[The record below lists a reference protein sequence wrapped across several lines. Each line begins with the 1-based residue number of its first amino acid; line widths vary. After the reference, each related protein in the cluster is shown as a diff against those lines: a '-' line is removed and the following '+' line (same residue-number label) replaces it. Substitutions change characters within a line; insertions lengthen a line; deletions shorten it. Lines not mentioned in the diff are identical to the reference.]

1 MINTVLAEANPEK
14 RLFISLLTRDI
25 SMVAAFLDL
34 IDNSVNA
41 ALEPLVNR
49 LETAE
54 GYANIL
60 EDETVQPRTD
70 ICLKLSDKKVIITD
84 NAPGIQLSTAQ
95 QHVFKFGRSEE
106 EESESDRL
114 SVYGLGLKR
123 AFFKLGNRI
132 RIVSDHIEGGFELDL
147 DVAKWARDAELPWH
161 FELTPREPV
170 AAERCGTKIE
180 VWHLHEEAKMRLG
193 DVVFEGQLRDAIGK
207 TYSYF
212 LSKFVR
218 IFVNQKVVEG
228 ISLRVGKNNSTE
240 SFERNGV
247 TCTITAGLGTPVD
260 GKYRDS
266 GSGWFVFCNGRTV
279 ISADKSSMTGWN
291 NSGLPIFQPKHRPFL
306 GTVYFVSKY
315 SARLPWDTTKSGINE
330 DSEIWQQAKR
340 MMVLVGKSVTSFLD
354 SRYTDEGTEV
364 AQSDLEKI
372 TKERIDSM
380 KASTEQQRAFQPP
393 KISRRRTTMRIQ
405 YDAKINQVESIA
417 KYLSRPGMSGS
428 DVGRHTFHYF
438 LQNEA
443 GEE

>member
-1 MINTVLAEANPEK
+1 MTDTVLAEASPEK

-25 SMVAAFLDL
+25 SMVSAFLDL

-41 ALEPLVNR
+41 ALEPLANR
-49 LETAE
+49 LETAD
-54 GYANIL
+54 GYADIL

-70 ICLKLSDKKVIITD
+70 IRLTLSDKKVIIAD
-84 NAPGIQLSTAQ
+84 NAPGIRLSTAQ

-132 RIVSDHIEGGFELDL
+132 KIESDHMEGGFELDL
-147 DVAKWARDAELPWH
+147 DVAKWAKNAGLPWQ

-170 AAERCGTKIE
+170 EAERCGTKIE
-180 VWHLHEEAKMRLG
+180 VWRLHEEAKMRLG
-193 DVVFEGQLRDAIGK
+193 DGVFEGHLKDAIGK
-207 TYSYF
+207 TYSYY

-218 IFVNQKVVEG
+218 ILVNQKVVEG
-228 ISLRVGKNNSTE
+228 ISLRVGKNNSTDR
-240 SFERNGV
+240 FERNGV
-247 TCTITAGLGTPVD
+247 TCTITAGLGTPEG
-260 GKYRDS
+260 GKYRDG
-266 GSGWFVFCNGRTV
+266 GSGWFVLCNGRTV

-291 NSGLPIFQPKHRPFL
+291 NNGLPIFQPKHRPFL

-315 SARLPWDTTKSGINE
+315 SERLPWDTTKSGINE

-340 MMVLVGKSVTSFLD
+340 LMVVVGRSVTSFLD
-354 SRYTDEGTEV
+354 ARYTDEGTEI
-364 AQSDLEKI
+364 AQKELEKA
-372 TKERIDSM
+372 TKERVDAM
-380 KASTEQQRAFQPP
+380 KASTAERKEFKVPKKPP
-393 KISRRRTTMRIQ
+393 KKIMKIQ
-405 YDAKINQVESIA
+405 YDAKIDHVESIA
-417 KYLSRPGMSGS
+417 KYLARPGMSGS

-438 LQNEA
+438 LRNEV